1 MINSVWLIY
10 LQYLNS
16 NIDQLQ
22 ITSANILLSLNI
34 FENDLSAWTKITILL
49 SHLARF
55 AELSESELSSSLE
68 QEEAEN
74 TKSY

>member
-34 FENDLSAWTKITILL
+34 FENDLSAWTKIIILL